1 MPEAIPASED
11 KQVAQE
17 KEKGVIEKLTSQKLV
32 QAARIVRKGIA
43 ETLSYYDLPDA
54 H

>member
-1 MPEAIPASED
+1 MLEAIPASED
-11 KQVAQE
+11 KQVAQ
-17 KEKGVIEKLTSQKLV
+17 KKAKAVIEKLKSQKLV
-32 QAARIVRKGIA
+32 QAAWIVRKGIA